1 MIKVANFLS
10 RKSSCCDRE
19 TKAKY
24 TTIYLF
30 ASINLIVT
38 SISNSLVLLLYNTY
52 ILLLFRYILLF
63 FITFTSPHRMH
74 ACFSAQVSLSS
85 VLNFFGVYFLLIN
98 QVYVQQDRKKHMLL
112 IDTEISYGR

>member
-24 TTIYLF
+24 TTIYLS

-38 SISNSLVLLLYNTY
+38 SISNSLVLLLHNTY

-63 FITFTSPHRMH
+63 ITFTFSHRMH
-74 ACFSAQVSLSS
+74 ACFSSQVSLGS